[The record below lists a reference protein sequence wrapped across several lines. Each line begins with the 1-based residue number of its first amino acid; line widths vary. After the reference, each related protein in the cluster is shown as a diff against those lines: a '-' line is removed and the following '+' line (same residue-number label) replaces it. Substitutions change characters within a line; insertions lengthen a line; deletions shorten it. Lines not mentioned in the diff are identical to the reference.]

1 MLCFIFLHRFWT
13 GLNFFIYPI
22 LKLILFNEHPLREA
36 LLAYYYNHE
45 TLCIYLIRDDTLVS
59 RSPSSGL
66 FSCVEVVRSD
76 VSEAS
81 HLRKSTRE
89 SVFKSPDLSVSSS
102 HPDSPADQWTHLEKN
117 KTNKQTTLQ
126 YTDLYS
132 MHKMHWSW
140 VYQLVCLKNKDGF
153 YDAQVRKRRRRSS
166 WNNIFAMWKRKKK
179 KFFKAADTNIDRKTE
194 NSQRLKKGRE
204 DSTRCHSR
212 VSRKKGPSRSQG
224 QPDLH
229 SDPVWLSA
237 LCLTHVS
244 HHSCSVPLTTSY

>member
-1 MLCFIFLHRFWT
+1 MSLNALFVTETPVLLIVTLLFIKWCTNTFFPFSPLDFFFFLCIIITHALLYFLHRFWT

-76 VSEAS
+76 VSKAS

-179 KFFKAADTNIDRKTE
+179 SSLKLRIQTLTGRRKT
-194 NSQRLKKGRE
+194 RR
-204 DSTRCHSR
+204 D
-212 VSRKKGPSRSQG
+212 
-224 QPDLH
+224 
-229 SDPVWLSA
+229 
-237 LCLTHVS
+237 
-244 HHSCSVPLTTSY
+244 